1 MLPSSRL
8 GEKQGKNYLYMVA
21 LNIHTRTTTRK
32 LRVTWLIRRRKLH
45 WHKLNIEAQAVVKLS
60 STCTFSTGE
69 GNITV
74 NERDVREY
82 LPFESLI
89 LDLNQPFDVTET
101 KGNYDVLVNVHGGG
115 FTGQAQA
122 IRHGIARALL
132 EADPE
137 YRGSLKRAGLL
148 TRDPRMKERKN
159 QVLKSTSFSTILK
172 TLMLELLQTCL
183 LTSSVC
189 KLRQQFV
196 FN

>member
-1 MLPSSRL
+1 M
-8 GEKQGKNYLYMVA
+8 
-21 LNIHTRTTTRK
+21 
-32 LRVTWLIRRRKLH
+32 
-45 WHKLNIEAQAVVKLS
+45 NIEAQAVVKLS

>member
-1 MLPSSRL
+1 M
-8 GEKQGKNYLYMVA
+8 
-21 LNIHTRTTTRK
+21 
-32 LRVTWLIRRRKLH
+32 
-45 WHKLNIEAQAVVKLS
+45 NIEAQAVVKLS

-122 IRHGIARALL
+122 IRHGSHVH
-132 EADPE
+132 
-137 YRGSLKRAGLL
+137 Y
-148 TRDPRMKERKN
+148 
-159 QVLKSTSFSTILK
+159 
-172 TLMLELLQTCL
+172 
-183 LTSSVC
+183 
-189 KLRQQFV
+189 
-196 FN
+196 